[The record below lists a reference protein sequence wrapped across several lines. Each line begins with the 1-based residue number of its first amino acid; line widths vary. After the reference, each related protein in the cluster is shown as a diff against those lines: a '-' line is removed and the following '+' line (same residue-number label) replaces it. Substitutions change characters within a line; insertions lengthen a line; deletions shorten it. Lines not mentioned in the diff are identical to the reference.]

1 MKHKFALTIGAMKDI
16 CERCP
21 DHDINQVEKLFSYDD
36 YSTTLDNMV
45 WFILTLNK
53 WGVFRETKSFDG
65 CLAEEE
71 ILAMDMNEINVLF
84 AEAMSAFRNDGT
96 PETEIEPTK
105 KAEAVPQK
113 ND

>member
-1 MKHKFALTIGAMKDI
+1 MKKKFALTIGAMKDI

-36 YSTTLDNMV
+36 YYTTLDNMV

-53 WGVFRETKSFDG
+53 WAVYRETKSFEGSLTEGDV
-65 CLAEEE
+65 LS
-71 ILAMDMNEINVLF
+71 MDMAEINVLF
-84 AEAMSAFRNDGT
+84 TEAMSAFKSDGT

-105 KAEAVPQK
+105 KAEAVPK
-113 ND
+113 RND